1 MGNGSDL
8 DETGSSEDRQTERL
22 TEHQRTDDEEEE
34 DATSKKCHVLVLH
47 DD

>member
-22 TEHQRTDDEEEE
+22 TEHQRTSEEE
-34 DATSKKCHVLVLH
+34 
-47 DD
+47 